1 MLLLQQFQ
9 HFCFEVHLRYTEYR
23 FQNLYD
29 KTVRRYLFS
38 YFYNYYFLSTNLI
51 QIYYLL
57 LVICLSYKKL
67 TSSFHEFIC

>member
-38 YFYNYYFLSTNLI
+38 YFYNYCFLSTSLI
-51 QIYYLL
+51 QIGYLL
-57 LVICLSYKKL
+57 LVLYLIKKN
-67 TSSFHEFIC
+67 